1 MNQTEQQKSLAK
13 VLGELEETMRGLS
26 LWGAVSPTNE
36 NLSSVEPFS
45 YDTLE
50 LQEWLQWIMI
60 PRFRALLES
69 SKALPVE
76 SNISEYA
83 EVKFAGPEYAP
94 LLADI
99 RNVDAVINNA

>member
-1 MNQTEQQKSLAK
+1 MNQTDQQKSLSEA
-13 VLGELEETMRGLS
+13 LTQLEETMRSLH
-26 LWGAVSPTNE
+26 LWGTVSPDNE
-36 NLSSVEPFS
+36 SLSSAEPFS

-60 PRFRALLES
+60 PRFRALLDS
-69 SKALPVE
+69 SNALPVE

-83 EVKFAGPEYAP
+83 EVKFAGPQYAP

-99 RNVDAVINNA
+99 RTVDAVVNND

>member
-1 MNQTEQQKSLAK
+1 
-13 VLGELEETMRGLS
+13 MRGLN
-26 LWGAVSPTNE
+26 LWGGVAPSNE

-69 SKALPVE
+69 DRALPAE

-94 LLADI
+94 LIDDI
-99 RNVDAVINNA
+99 RTVDTVINNAKPG